1 MQRRRWLA
9 GAAWRCCTEPA
20 LLWSL
25 CACFLASR
33 LVPPPPPPH
42 PGPADKLPGGAQP
55 RLVYQDSDGDWL
67 LLQPEAPWQLFQRTV
82 RKLVISCRQ

>member
-1 MQRRRWLA
+1 MCSALQ
-9 GAAWRCCTEPA
+9 RCCTVLAGCGGGCEVLSFPSSRTH
-20 LLWSL
+20 LL
-25 CACFLASR
+25 
-33 LVPPPPPPH
+33 P
-42 PGPADKLPGGAQP
+42 PADKLPGGAQA